1 MITFQDKFEFTAT
14 RNQSLVCVGL
24 DIDLSRIPCSDPLD
38 FCRQIISATS
48 DFVCCYKPN
57 LAFFESIGIEGWK
70 LLEQVVKLIP
80 SDIPVIG
87 DAKRGDIGSTASAYA
102 KALFKEFNF
111 DAITINPYMGQDS
124 VEPFVEYQDK
134 GVFILCKT
142 SNKGSGDFQDLITET
157 GKPLYMV
164 VAEKA
169 QSWNRN
175 NNIGLVV
182 GATYPEELKNVRQC
196 CPDMP
201 ILIPGVGAQGGTL
214 TEAVQFGTDAAG
226 RGAIINS
233 SRSILYASAGIDFA
247 EAARIAT
254 CTMRDEINTVL
265 TENKWGWD

>member
-24 DIDLSRIPCSDPLD
+24 DIDLSRIPSSDPLD